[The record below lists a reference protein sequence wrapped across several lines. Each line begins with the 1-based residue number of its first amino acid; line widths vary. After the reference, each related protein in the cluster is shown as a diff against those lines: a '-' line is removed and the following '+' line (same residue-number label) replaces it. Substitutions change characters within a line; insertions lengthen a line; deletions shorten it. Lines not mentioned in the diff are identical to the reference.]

1 MRGKLKCCDVSVV
14 ISGDTGTQRLLES
27 GSLCVLGSSVSS
39 GRSVV
44 ELQMCSSSGPPQV
57 HSESGPPQVVTADF
71 RMVLS
76 VSSDVEELPVSG

>member
-44 ELQMCSSSGPPQV
+44 VSRPISIRPDLLKEEESKPVNLLRIKDAAPNVQQLWSTSGAQ
-57 HSESGPPQVVTADF
+57 
-71 RMVLS
+71 
-76 VSSDVEELPVSG
+76 

>member
-1 MRGKLKCCDVSVV
+1 MRGELKCCDVSVV

-44 ELQMCSSSGPPQV
+44 VSRPISTRPDLTTLKEE
-57 HSESGPPQVVTADF
+57 ESK
-71 RMVLS
+71 
-76 VSSDVEELPVSG
+76 PVRAC